1 VSWLIAFVFMVIGC
15 YLSFKIGYATGEQDG
30 YEAGFSDRVAE

>member
-1 VSWLIAFVFMVIGC
+1 MSYFLAFAFMVIGC
-15 YLSFKIGYATGEQDG
+15 YLSYKIGYATGEQDG